1 MGRKRKEPPVAYLRV
16 FNEGEKLTEEQ
27 KQWLLSNRK
36 TDSTQGNY
44 RQCGKSL
51 RKNDYTT
58 LAEE

>member
-1 MGRKRKEPPVAYLRV
+1 MGRKRNEPPIRYLRV

-44 RQCGKSL
+44 RQCGKSF
-51 RKNDYTT
+51 RNNNSTT